1 MPATQGSKIPG
12 VTKSGRRFVRESNRS
27 LPGWRQLVMSEAQ
40 KHAPAQ
46 PFDGPVELGLV
57 FWLPVPKSAPKRRR
71 LHHVKKPDLSKL
83 TRAVEDALK
92 GVMFRDDS
100 QIVRLE
106 VEKRYAYET
115 PVGVALQI
123 RPVTQ
128 EEPSMYVWGAA

>member
-27 LPGWRQLVMSEAQ
+27 LAGWRQLVMSEAQ

-71 LHHVKKPDLSKL
+71 LHHVKKADLSKMA
-83 TRAVEDALK
+83 RAFWDGTEGLIV
-92 GVMFRDDS
+92 RDDL

-115 PVGVALQI
+115 PVGVAL
-123 RPVTQ
+123 
-128 EEPSMYVWGAA
+128 